1 MANSVG
7 VKIVVVLHK
16 FAVSRNLFFQRILYP
31 CLTST
36 PIVLARTTPLV
47 LTVKSQRGKWSR
59 AVEVIGDR
67 PETFCLGPHHSIL
80 ITRWSVYSRM
90 VQQHWTWDRQHRVT
104 SESSRCSY
112 DDHVLRFVRIIP
124 ITIM

>member
-1 MANSVG
+1 MISPRCVG

-36 PIVLARTTPLV
+36 PSVLARTTPLV

-59 AVEVIGDR
+59 IVEVTGDR
-67 PETFCLGPHHSIL
+67 PETFRLGPHHSIL

-90 VQQHWTWDRQHRVT
+90 VQQHWTWDRQDKSHL
-104 SESSRCSY
+104 SHHDANMMIISSDSSKS
-112 DDHVLRFVRIIP
+112 P
-124 ITIM
+124 PSP